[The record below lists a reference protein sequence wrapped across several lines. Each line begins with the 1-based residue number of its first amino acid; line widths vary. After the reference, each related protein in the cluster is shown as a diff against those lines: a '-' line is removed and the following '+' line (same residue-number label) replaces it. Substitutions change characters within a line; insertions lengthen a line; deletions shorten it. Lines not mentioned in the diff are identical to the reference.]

1 MVSNR
6 RGVKVKIVYK
16 TPGRPKP
23 RPLPDFNIK
32 PHGNNKETQSIL
44 GVRWLSPLPIENLQ
58 LKVGKKFAWGGH
70 ITRDKQD
77 HTANCQLKLKILG
90 GWKKG

>member
-44 GVRWLSPLPIENLQ
+44 GVR
-58 LKVGKKFAWGGH
+58 
-70 ITRDKQD
+70 
-77 HTANCQLKLKILG
+77 
-90 GWKKG
+90 